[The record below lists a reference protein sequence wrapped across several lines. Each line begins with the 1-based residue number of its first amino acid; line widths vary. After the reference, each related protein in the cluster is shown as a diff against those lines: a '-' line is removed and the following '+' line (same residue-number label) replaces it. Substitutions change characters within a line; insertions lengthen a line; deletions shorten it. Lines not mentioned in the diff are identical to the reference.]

1 MNSGRWNEWVGGW
14 VGGWVGEHYL
24 DVVAL
29 GQELLDELA
38 GHVAIAA
45 RDADGAGG
53 WCGASSSSSS

>member
-1 MNSGRWNEWVGGW
+1 MSGGRW